1 MKRIGTV
8 VILTAILLM
17 TACSR
22 RDTGSSVADSGMT
35 KIQNVDNSHGSKTDD
50 QPEITQNADNR
61 NGSKTE
67 GWAEVSQNAEN
78 SNGSTTDDKAEVTQD
93 IDSSIGNNADGA
105 EGNKADTAIEDGY
118 SLEGDEFATE
128 VTEEEIGQ
136 LREIYP
142 RYFDLPC
149 AKGLEVYVWE
159 MAEGRYSC
167 GVMMG
172 TNRVKFEDEFLAM
185 RGVSVDVMR
194 KILASYG
201 IGDDYIFVGYCQH
214 PLSSY
219 VPLDVDAENAKIR
232 AMFSDLPKIVGTDEE
247 STDW

>member
-35 KIQNVDNSHGSKTDD
+35 KIQNVDNSNGSKTDD

-67 GWAEVSQNAEN
+67 GWAEVSQNADN

-105 EGNKADTAIEDGY
+105 EGN
-118 SLEGDEFATE
+118 
-128 VTEEEIGQ
+128 
-136 LREIYP
+136 
-142 RYFDLPC
+142 C
-149 AKGLEVYVWE
+149 
-159 MAEGRYSC
+159 GRYIL
-167 GVMMG
+167 G
-172 TNRVKFEDEFLAM
+172 TLICHVQKVLR
-185 RGVSVDVMR
+185 ST
-194 KILASYG
+194 YG
-201 IGDDYIFVGYCQH
+201 RW
-214 PLSSY
+214 LK
-219 VPLDVDAENAKIR
+219 A
-232 AMFSDLPKIVGTDEE
+232 GTAVA
-247 STDW
+247 